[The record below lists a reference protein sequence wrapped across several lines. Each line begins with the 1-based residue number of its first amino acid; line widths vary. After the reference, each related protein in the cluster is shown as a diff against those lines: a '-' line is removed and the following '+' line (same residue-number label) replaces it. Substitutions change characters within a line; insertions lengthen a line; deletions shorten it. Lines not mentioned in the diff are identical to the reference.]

1 MATGDNKDLKILYG
15 RRGKRYSGLN
25 PLVPDYAL
33 EAGAAVFDDFMLDVA
48 VPTGN
53 TATIQSFSDDSASS
67 FTANVA
73 TNATI
78 ASTSDD
84 SSAEIVATPVS
95 PGTNATID
103 ARSDDSVS
111 AFTATVATNATVNGR
126 SDDSSAAI
134 TATVATNATITA
146 FSDDS
151 TAGIIATP
159 VSAGTNATIT
169 SYSDDSFASFIAT
182 VTGQTASGGFAPGQ
196 FRNYLSDDDLDRI
209 RGEEKALVKEI
220 KGLEA
225 KAKKVRAAYALKDLG
240 KALEDARRA
249 EFELLQAKQ
258 RLDGLMLAL
267 SQSDDD
273 EMGLINAIAL
283 ML

>member
-1 MATGDNKDLKILYG
+1 MAIKRRITRRIRSRSNVYDLNARGWFDALLVNAGLFDKDVIA
-15 RRGKRYSGLN
+15 SAS
-25 PLVPDYAL
+25 PS
-33 EAGAAVFDDFMLDVA
+33 
-48 VPTGN
+48 GN
-53 TATIQSFSDDSASS
+53 TATIESFSDDSASS
-67 FTANVA
+67 FIVNV
-73 TNATI
+73 
-78 ASTSDD
+78 
-84 SSAEIVATPVS
+84 E
-95 PGTNATID
+95 TNATID
-103 ARSDDSVS
+103 ARSDDSTS

-126 SDDSSAAI
+126 GDDSSAAI

-151 TAGIIATP
+151 TAEIIAIP

-169 SYSDDSFASFIAT
+169 SFSDDSFASFIAT

-196 FRNYLSDDDLDRI
+196 FRNYLSDDDLERI
-209 RGEEKALVKEI
+209 RDEEQALVKEI
-220 KGLEA
+220 KGLEV
-225 KAKKVRAAYALKDLG
+225 KAKKVKAAYALKDLG

-273 EMGLINAIAL
+273 EIGLINAIAL